1 MVRYMVVSGFEV
13 LKSHRCKD
21 KLFPGIRGK
30 TFFYRLTANATET
43 RISSLDLQD
52 NRIDLLR
59 GPEHSSVYSPCF
71 PHGKDISPC
80 NHGKTLFMGLQR
92 KPRKHG

>member
-43 RISSLDLQD
+43 RISFLDLQD

-59 GPEHSSVYSPCF
+59 GPEHSSVYSPCIR
-71 PHGKDISPC
+71 GKNISPC
-80 NHGKTLFMGLQR
+80 KYGKTFFMDIQL